1 MKLKIVRFIW
11 IVNKRSILFYRTIS
25 ILNYWIFLLPSIFP
39 GQIRKYMVYTSQ
51 VSWTCQIKHWLFLRY
66 TQHLCFQILLIRSD
80 ICFHTYLMFLLIII
94 ACILEAINFRC
105 YVRFDTYVCISR
117 LVWRCKY
124 ICYANKVRMPYCGLN
139 HLYRIYS
146 VSVHGRINNVNKRP
160 HDTRARALLIIINH
174 LM

>member
-1 MKLKIVRFIW
+1 MEIKNRSLYLNREQTQYFVLPNNQYFKLLNFPFTFDISWPNSQIHGIHESGVLDMSNKTLIV
-11 IVNKRSILFYRTIS
+11 
-25 ILNYWIFLLPSIFP
+25 PSIHTTSMFP
-39 GQIRKYMVYTSQ
+39 NIIDKK
-51 VSWTCQIKHWLFLRY
+51 WH
-66 TQHLCFQILLIRSD
+66 
-80 ICFHTYLMFLLIII
+80 CFHTYLMFLLIII

-124 ICYANKVRMPYCGLN
+124 VCYANKVRMPYCGLN

-146 VSVHGRINNVNKRP
+146 VSVHGRINNVNKSP